1 MRGRARV
8 DREEAM
14 TRGIWVEKSLPTH
27 ERTRRGEAERGR
39 ARALEGEGSWVPPTF
54 NAPGRAKHPVT
65 CRANCVT
72 RPHLNPLCE
81 KYLCRHTLMGMHS
94 FQK

>member
-39 ARALEGEGSWVPPTF
+39 ARALEGGGSWVPPTF
-54 NAPGRAKHPVT
+54 NAPETPS
-65 CRANCVT
+65 T
-72 RPHLNPLCE
+72 R
-81 KYLCRHTLMGMHS
+81 
-94 FQK
+94 